1 MDVSGGA
8 GAMSGR
14 RLTEVASI
22 AVSGA
27 LICVLLVLGLAGTA
41 QAADRN
47 VRLTLQPSAS
57 ACTAWDQ
64 MDCSYLE
71 VRNGNAPAPDPSTDP
86 EPTFLNMANMPGPVV
101 VDGSV
106 ADDGTLTIRQESVH
120 FPSYPTSLENAL
132 VGTVAIG
139 IQISA
144 SADWTGTYD
153 DTTGEM
159 NLTAPLGLTFK
170 LNCDPVANA
179 LCGGIFGAEGNMGT
193 WEVTPKGPV
202 DPLTTGSLTG
212 LAPPVAYGPAWLGP
226 IAEQGTAFDATTGVG
241 TLINNDLEI
250 ENLTAADCID
260 MSSPACSNAGIGN
273 LIAPSLNDA
282 LGTVY
287 DPATPANDR
296 DSVPGAID
304 LSLTFAMSEPPILSA
319 SPDALTF
326 PGMNDDGSQPLGTS
340 SAAVATTVTA
350 LDAGD
355 IEVRAL
361 YTDGG
366 DDSDFAVTNARG
378 CRPEIESG
386 GNCQVHLRF
395 NPSATGERSSTLYAS
410 IVSPVSG
417 EAQQVQLATLSGTGG
432 ILPKGD
438 RGPAGPLVQVNSKT
452 FIRLRTSA
460 RAAGTVA
467 SRGARISLGTPNA
480 VRVRI
485 GKHRFRIRVNAANH
499 VNPGKRVRINVRGT
513 RNAVRA
519 LRRLPRSARNPT
531 LKIPIRVSSANGR
544 TIYRAVRT
552 RLR

>member
-1 MDVSGGA
+1 MKASLEGRTGVRPPFARKILLAAA
-8 GAMSGR
+8 GT
-14 RLTEVASI
+14 LISI
-22 AVSGA
+22 
-27 LICVLLVLGLAGTA
+27 LFVLGLAGTA
-41 QAADRN
+41 SAAGHIA
-47 VRLTLQPSAS
+47 RLTVTPSTA

-71 VRNGNAPAPDPSTDP
+71 VRNGNAPAPDPLTDP
-86 EPTFLNMANMPGPVV
+86 EPTFLNMANLPGPVV
-101 VDGSV
+101 IDAFVE
-106 ADDGTLTIRQESVH
+106 DDGTVTVNRGSVN
-120 FPSYPTSLENAL
+120 FPSYPTSLENGL
-132 VGTVAIG
+132 VGTVSIE

-159 NLTAPLGLTFK
+159 SLTAPLGLTFK

-179 LCGGIFGAEGNMGT
+179 LCGAIFGAEGNMGT
-193 WEVTPKGPV
+193 WKVTPKGPV

-212 LAPPVAYGPAWLGP
+212 PTPPVSYGPAWLGP
-226 IAEQGTAFDATTGVG
+226 LAEQGTPFDSITGIG
-241 TLINNDLEI
+241 TLINNNLEI
-250 ENLTAADCID
+250 ENLKADACID
-260 MSSPACSNAGIGN
+260 TTSVACTNPGVGN
-273 LIAPSLNDA
+273 LIAPSLNGA

-304 LSLTFAMSEPPILSA
+304 MSLTFEMTEPPIMTADPGS
-319 SPDALTF
+319 LTF
-326 PGMNDDGSQPLGTS
+326 DGMNANGSQPLGTS
-340 SAAVATTVTA
+340 SAPVSTTVTA

-366 DDSDFAVTNARG
+366 DDSDFAVTDAKS

-386 GNCQVHLRF
+386 GSCQVHLRF
-395 NPSATGERSSTLYAS
+395 NPSATGDRSSTLFAS
-410 IVSPVSG
+410 IVNPVSG
-417 EAQQVQLATLSGTGG
+417 ETEQVQLATLEGTGG
-432 ILPKGD
+432 RLPKGD

-460 RAAGTVA
+460 RVAGTVA
-467 SRGARISLGTPNA
+467 SRGARVNLGTPNG

-485 GKHRFRIRVNAANH
+485 GRHAFRIRVNAPNR
-499 VNPGKRVRINVRGT
+499 VNAGKRVRIKVRGT

-519 LRRLPRSARNPT
+519 LRRLPRSANNPT
-531 LKIPIRVSSANGR
+531 LKIPIRVSSNHGR
-544 TIYRAVRT
+544 TIKRTVRT